1 MGAEVDIEAELTAL
15 AARQYGVVARRQLLR
30 MGLGEKAIAYRVR
43 RGRLIVLHR
52 GVYAL
57 GHRVLRAEGH
67 WLAAVLACGD
77 RAVLSGVSA
86 AAAWGP
92 RPAPAR
98 PLDVA
103 GRAAPGRRP
112 QAGVRLHRRA
122 GLRDDETAVHRA
134 IPITTGPDGAGPRGD
149 REPTG
154 DRTSPRP
161 GRGPGADRDRGTR
174 RGPRASPR
182 PPGH

>member
-67 WLAAVLACGD
+67 WLAAVVAGGG
-77 RAVLSGVSA
+77 RAVLGGGA
-86 AAAWGP
+86 APPGGGP
-92 RPAPAR
+92 RPARTR
-98 PLDVA
+98 PDA
-103 GRAAPGRRP
+103 G
-112 QAGVRLHRRA
+112 
-122 GLRDDETAVHRA
+122 
-134 IPITTGPDGAGPRGD
+134 TG
-149 REPTG
+149 
-154 DRTSPRP
+154 
-161 GRGPGADRDRGTR
+161 
-174 RGPRASPR
+174 
-182 PPGH
+182 